1 MDMILTR
8 GINLKHKIWRHKHS
22 RQKQSFDAWRTSK
35 SLKMKGEAFGDEAG
49 RDSDGQKLCFAL
61 RESDEEKRVN

>member
-1 MDMILTR
+1 
-8 GINLKHKIWRHKHS
+8 
-22 RQKQSFDAWRTSK
+22 
-35 SLKMKGEAFGDEAG
+35 MKGEAFGDEAG